1 MKDVMEM
8 DARGVSDFFATKGIN
23 AWAKA
28 HEGILELTKLAPK
41 DDAARDLADAAFDA
55 ITRLHEAV
63 KEVKRGE

>member
-8 DARGVSDFFATKGIN
+8 DARGVSDFFATKGID

-28 HEGILELTKLAPK
+28 HEGIYELTKLAPK
-41 DDAARDLADAAFDA
+41 NDALRDLADEAFDA

-63 KEVKRGE
+63 KGAKRGE

>member
-8 DARGVSDFFATKGIN
+8 DARGVSDFFATTGIN

-28 HEGILELTKLAPK
+28 HEGIRELTKLAPK
-41 DDAARDLADAAFDA
+41 NDANSALSDAAFHA